1 MKTIYLNISLLAMLI
16 CATSFQSSVNPV
28 SDNQSINAVT
38 KAVCVLYPTQG
49 NNVTGT
55 ITFTK
60 VENGVRI
67 VADIKGLTKGKH
79 GFHIHEC
86 GDCSSVDG
94 SSAGGHFNPGGKS
107 HGAPMDMMRHMG
119 DMGNIEADEQGHAH
133 LDYVDNMMTLE
144 GDNSII
150 GRSVIIHKGEDDFK
164 TQPTGNSGARVAC
177 GVIGIAKGN

>member
-1 MKTIYLNISLLAMLI
+1 MKSTYLNLALIFTFFITSSFRTSDHQISSNN
-16 CATSFQSSVNPV
+16 TGV
-28 SDNQSINAVT
+28 AVQ
-38 KAVCVLYPTQG
+38 KAICVLYPTQG
-49 NNVTGT
+49 NYVTGT

-60 VENGVRI
+60 VTNGVQI

-86 GDCSSVDG
+86 GDCSSADG
-94 SSAGGHFNPGGKS
+94 SSAGGHFNPGCKS
-107 HGAPMDMMRHMG
+107 HGAPMDIMRHTG
-119 DMGNIEADEQGHAH
+119 DMGNIVADEQGNAH

-144 GDNSII
+144 GENSII

-177 GVIGIAKGN
+177 GVIGIAK